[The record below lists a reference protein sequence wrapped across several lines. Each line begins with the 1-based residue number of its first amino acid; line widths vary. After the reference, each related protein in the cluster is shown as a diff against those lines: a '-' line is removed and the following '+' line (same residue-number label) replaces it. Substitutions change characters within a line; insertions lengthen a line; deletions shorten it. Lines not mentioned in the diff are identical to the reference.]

1 MFRLLAV
8 YTRRMTARNLRT
20 RLEDGEVV
28 VGSFQTIDSPM
39 VAEIMAKAGM
49 DFVIVDQEHGPL
61 SAGEVLTHSMAA
73 QRAGA
78 ASVVRVRSND
88 EAEIQRALDA
98 GADAVE
104 IPQIESA
111 ADARAAVSGA
121 RFDPLGERGLNPYVR
136 AAGYDGD
143 ESYTDDQNEEVTVIV
158 HVEGETAIR
167 NLDEIMAIEG
177 IDVLFLG
184 PYDLSQS
191 LGVPGQVT
199 DPQVVEM
206 MEDACRRA
214 DRHDKIVGTYADD
227 PEMAHR
233 WIDAGVQFVALSV
246 DAPVLL
252 RRYGELASAFD

>member
-1 MFRLLAV
+1 MIGLLPV
-8 YTRRMTARNLRT
+8 YTDHMTDRTLRT
-20 RLEDGEVV
+20 RLADGEVV

-39 VAEIMAKAGM
+39 VSEIMAAAGL

-61 SAGEVLTHSMAA
+61 SAREVLTHSMAA

-88 EAEIQRALDA
+88 EAEIQRALDV

-104 IPQIESA
+104 IPQIETA

-143 ESYTDDQNEEVTVIV
+143 DAYTDEQNESVAVIV
-158 HVEGETAIR
+158 HVEGEEAIR
-167 NLDEIMAIEG
+167 NLDEIMSIEG

-191 LGVPGQVT
+191 IGVPGQVT
-199 DPQVVEM
+199 DPRVVDM

-214 DRHDKIVGTYADD
+214 ERHDKIVGTYADD
-227 PEMAHR
+227 PAMASR
-233 WIDAGVQFVALSV
+233 WIDAGVQFIALSV
-246 DAPVLL
+246 DAPLLL
-252 RRYGELASAFD
+252 RGYGDLVSSFE